1 MRLIELKKVF
11 FCQRR
16 AMRLKPSGLVRNTF
30 IRSSYDRLQNCISVA
45 AFDTNFILAQECEE
59 NQHRITTEF
68 GVR

>member
-1 MRLIELKKVF
+1 
-11 FCQRR
+11 
-16 AMRLKPSGLVRNTF
+16 MRLKPSGLVRNTF